1 MRQLIQTSKFR
12 RALKK
17 FVGRDISLQR
27 QVERTLEQ
35 MTEDIFAP
43 SLMGHS
49 LMGKYDGLRACSCG
63 YDCRIIFYVEKNRE
77 TNEEEIILLNVGSH
91 DEVY

>member
-1 MRQLIQTSKFR
+1 MKKLVVTSKFK

-17 FVGRDISLQR
+17 FVNRNASLQQ
-27 QVERTLEQ
+27 QVEKILLQ

-43 SLMGHS
+43 NLMSHRLKGE
-49 LMGKYDGLRACSCG
+49 YEGLRACSCG
-63 YDCRIIFYVEKNRE
+63 YDCRIIFSIEKNKE
-77 TNEEEIILLNVGSH
+77 TNEEEIVLLNVGSH

>member
-1 MRQLIQTSKFR
+1 MRQLIRTSKFR

-17 FVGRDISLQR
+17 FVGRDVGLQR
-27 QVERTLEQ
+27 QVERTLGQ
-35 MTEDIFAP
+35 MAEDIFAP
-43 SLMGHS
+43 NLMCHG
-49 LMGKYDGLRACSCG
+49 LTGKYDGLRACSCG
-63 YDCRIIFYVEKNRE
+63 YDCRIIFYMEKNLE